1 MRNEVKIEML
11 ANMSYE
17 YVTKPDPTGTFP
29 HETNDGMNIR
39 TAIDALTLAVL
50 ALVEAQR

>member
-1 MRNEVKIEML
+1 VRNEVKIEVL
-11 ANMSYE
+11 ANMAYK
-17 YVTKPDPTGTFP
+17 YVTEPDPQGLFT

>member
-1 MRNEVKIEML
+1 MRNEVRIEML

-17 YVTKPDPTGTFP
+17 YVTNSDPKGRFP